1 MSDCGEIKF
10 ESKTEKIV
18 VITISIIML
27 IIMGTS
33 FIISAI
39 SLVML
44 LMGYSLE
51 IYQAVSFVF
60 TGIFMLFL
68 ISVSWG
74 KRSA

>member
-18 VITISIIML
+18 VYTFVAL
-27 IIMGTS
+27 IFVCMATS
-33 FIISAI
+33 FIVSTV
-39 SLVML
+39 SLAML

-51 IYQAVSFVF
+51 IYQAISFVF